1 MLQVSL
7 YLREREIQREKK
19 RDRESGI
26 GGGKEGKA
34 EKGRGNVTLLMRS
47 VEGRTTTA
55 QGK

>member
-1 MLQVSL
+1 M

-34 EKGRGNVTLLMRS
+34 EKGRGNVTLLVRS

-55 QGK
+55 QGR